1 MIVRGFEPTS
11 LAGVEGV
18 VSWNSLDLSHHPTG
32 GQQLSVPVDVIHGVL
47 EGNLLHTVRLFKQ
60 TAYKNV
66 HLIHFCIELFSDQAV
81 MDYN

>member
-1 MIVRGFEPTS
+1 MIERGFEPTS

-18 VSWNSLDLSHHPTG
+18 VSWNPLDLSHHPTR

-60 TAYKNV
+60 TAYKIF
-66 HLIHFCIELFSDQAV
+66 HLIHFCSELFSDQVV